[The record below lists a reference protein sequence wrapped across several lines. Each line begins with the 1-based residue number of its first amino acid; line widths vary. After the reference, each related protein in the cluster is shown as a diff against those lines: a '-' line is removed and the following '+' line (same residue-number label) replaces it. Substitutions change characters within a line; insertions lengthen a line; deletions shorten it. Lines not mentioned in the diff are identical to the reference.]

1 MSKYILFTLLLFV
14 SLSSRAELNLSKLS
28 KIAPSADYLS
38 GNFEQQKYLADLDAQ
53 ITSSGLFNYQRGQ
66 SIHWETLKPIQ
77 NILLMTPQSI
87 TNSQNGREIMSLKA
101 DTNPVVKLLSTIF
114 FSVLTADWQSLA
126 QHFELKGSITANHWS
141 IQLTPKD
148 KNLLLLIKQV
158 NLEGAA
164 VLQKATFF
172 EQSGDRTTITFSE
185 LAR

>member
-1 MSKYILFTLLLFV
+1 MSKYVLLIFLLFV
-14 SLSSRAELNLSKLS
+14 SLPSWAELNLSKLS

-38 GNFEQQKYLADLDAQ
+38 GNFVQQKYLADLDAE
-53 ITSSGLFNYQRGQ
+53 ITSSGLFSYQRGQ

-126 QHFELKGSITANHWS
+126 QHFELTGSVTANHWS
-141 IQLTPKD
+141 VQLTPKD
-148 KNLLLLIKQV
+148 ENLLLVIKQV

-164 VLQKATFF
+164 LLKKATFF
-172 EQSGDRTTITFSE
+172 EHNGDRTTITFSE